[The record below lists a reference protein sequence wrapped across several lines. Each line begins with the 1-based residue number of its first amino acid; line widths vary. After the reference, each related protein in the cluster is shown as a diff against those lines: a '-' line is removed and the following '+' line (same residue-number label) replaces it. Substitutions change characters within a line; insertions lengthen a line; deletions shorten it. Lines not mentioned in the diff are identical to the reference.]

1 MWCTQSAEALMLAMY
16 PPNGSYTETVELHT
30 MDRTYDDMTAN
41 PTLCPK
47 FEEYSQDFLMSD
59 KMKEHFSTTTK
70 PLLDKIS
77 AAINFT
83 VDQQG
88 LDHFCD
94 CLRTHKCHG
103 LPWPKGMTEDLYQ
116 QSWMELAWQF
126 YNSFKYPSIQEN
138 AQVGIG
144 FLLNDIWKV
153 ILVIRE

>member
-1 MWCTQSAEALMLAMY
+1 MVSFA
-16 PPNGSYTETVELHT
+16 
-30 MDRTYDDMTAN
+30 
-41 PTLCPK
+41 
-47 FEEYSQDFLMSD
+47 
-59 KMKEHFSTTTK
+59 
-70 PLLDKIS
+70 
-77 AAINFT
+77 
-83 VDQQG
+83 DQQG

-103 LPWPKGMTEDLYQ
+103 LQWPKGMTEDLYE

-153 ILVIRE
+153 ILVTGE